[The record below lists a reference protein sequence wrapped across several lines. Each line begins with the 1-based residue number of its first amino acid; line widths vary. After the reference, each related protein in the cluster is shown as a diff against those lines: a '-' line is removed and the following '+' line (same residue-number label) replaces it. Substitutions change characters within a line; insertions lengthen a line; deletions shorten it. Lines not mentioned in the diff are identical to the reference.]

1 MASDTTTAHDAHADS
16 KDPIVAA
23 TALAKALSLTTLAVQ
38 FPVLVAMAEREAIS
52 YSDFA
57 LRLLGCEADTRKSR
71 RLTRNRRRSGLP
83 SMVEGLEDFDFSL
96 RPKLEPRVVKELLAC
111 RWVEEGRNIICLGR
125 PGLGKT
131 RVLDA
136 LAEAA
141 CRHGLS
147 VRKVVT
153 AQMLEDLHAS
163 LADGTY
169 SRAFRRYEKPDV
181 LYCDEFGYA
190 PFDTQATNHL
200 FRLVCARHQ
209 KRSMLIAANTGF
221 SNWRGF
227 FPSEAQAVATIDRLI
242 DHATILRFTGKSFRI
257 PQDIFGDE
265 VED

>member
-1 MASDTTTAHDAHADS
+1 MASDTTNPRNARDGTHE
-16 KDPIVAA
+16 PLVAA
-23 TALAKALSLTTLAVQ
+23 TALAMALSLTALAAQ
-38 FPVLVAMAEREAIS
+38 FPTLVATAEREALS

-57 LRLLGCEADTRKSR
+57 LRLLACEADTRKSR

-83 SMVEGLEDFDFSL
+83 TMVEGLEDFDFSL
-96 RPKLEPRVVKELLAC
+96 RPKLEARVVKELLAC
-111 RWVEEGRNIICLGR
+111 RWADEGRNIVCIGR

-141 CRHGLS
+141 CRRGLI

-169 SRAFRRYEKPDV
+169 NRALRRYEKPDV

-190 PFDTQATNHL
+190 PFDSQATNHL

-209 KRSMLIAANTGF
+209 KRSILLAANTGF
-221 SNWRGF
+221 RNWRLF
-227 FPSEAQAVATIDRLI
+227 FPSEAQAVATVDRLV
-242 DHATILRFTGKSFRI
+242 DRATILRFTGKSWRE
-257 PQDIFGDE
+257 PQDIYGDE
-265 VED
+265 VEE